1 MNDEKQAGGRGPVSI
16 GSHLGNRSY
25 GGGLLWGV
33 ALVLVGVAFLLD
45 HMGVINIDHVWR
57 FWPLLL
63 IVAGIT
69 HISAPERRFWG
80 IILIAAGVVLQ
91 LNQLGI
97 AHFGWAD
104 FWPVILIAVG
114 LMILWSSLEARNRP
128 AAPKP
133 SDGDPRT
140 TLNENVLFGG
150 IERRVT
156 TQNFEGGRVN
166 AVFGGV
172 ELDLRDAKMEAD
184 EATLEIN
191 VVFGGVDMR
200 LPENWQVASRGTPIF
215 GGVSDKTR
223 TSARDVPEGTK
234 IKVLYLT
241 GAIIFGGVDIKN

>member
-1 MNDEKQAGGRGPVSI
+1 MTDQKQTGQRGPVVVGI
-16 GSHLGNRSY
+16 HLGNRSY
-25 GGGLLWGV
+25 GGGLIWGV

-45 HMGVINIDHVWR
+45 HMGLINIDHVWR

-69 HISAPERRFWG
+69 HLTSHQRRFWG
-80 IILIAAGVVLQ
+80 IILIAAGTVLQ

-97 AHFGWAD
+97 SHFGWAD

-114 LMILWSSLEARNRP
+114 LMILWGSLEARNKP
-128 AAPKP
+128 AIPKSP
-133 SDGDPRT
+133 EGDPTT
-140 TLNENVLFGG
+140 TLNENVIFGG

-156 TQNFEGGRVN
+156 TQNFQGGHVN

-191 VVFGGVDMR
+191 IIFGGVDMR
-200 LPENWQVASRGTPIF
+200 VPETWHVASRGTPIF

-223 TSARDVPEGTK
+223 TSTRDVPEGAK
-234 IKVLYLT
+234 PKVLYLT
-241 GAIIFGGVDIKN
+241 GSVIFGGVDIKN